1 MCHPNWGRKK
11 VGVLKITANN
21 GEYRMPGVRERWLS
35 KMLIPWEP
43 GLGGKKAD
51 TVVEGQEGGERGQR
65 ARKGG

>member
-1 MCHPNWGRKK
+1 
-11 VGVLKITANN
+11 
-21 GEYRMPGVRERWLS
+21 MPGVRERWLS